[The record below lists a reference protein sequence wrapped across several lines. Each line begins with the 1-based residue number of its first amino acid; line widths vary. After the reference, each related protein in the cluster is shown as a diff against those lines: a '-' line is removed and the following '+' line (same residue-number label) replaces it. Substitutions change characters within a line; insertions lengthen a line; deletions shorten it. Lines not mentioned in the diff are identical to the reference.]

1 MGNIKEYKQLTY
13 LETFN
18 GEIFSLEDD
27 LEKVTAMLNDDRQ
40 FISLWDTLVNK
51 KSIKRAFRKELDEI
65 EQMILL
71 INDVN
76 IRKQIQNA
84 VRERRENWLRVNR
97 QVLRNLYDKFSKDK
111 DSL

>member
-40 FISLWDTLVNK
+40 FISL
-51 KSIKRAFRKELDEI
+51 
-65 EQMILL
+65 
-71 INDVN
+71 
-76 IRKQIQNA
+76 
-84 VRERRENWLRVNR
+84 
-97 QVLRNLYDKFSKDK
+97 
-111 DSL
+111 

>member
-1 MGNIKEYKQLTY
+1 MANIKEYKQLTY
-13 LETFN
+13 LETYDW
-18 GEIFSLEDD
+18 EIFALDEE
-27 LEKVTAMLNDDRQ
+27 LEKVNQILNDDKK
-40 FISLWDTLVNK
+40 FINLGDTFLNK
-51 KSIKRAFRKELDEI
+51 KSIKRAFRKELSEI
-65 EQMILL
+65 EQLILL

-84 VRERRENWLRVNR
+84 VRERREQGLRVNR

>member
-1 MGNIKEYKQLTY
+1 
-13 LETFN
+13 
-18 GEIFSLEDD
+18 
-27 LEKVTAMLNDDRQ
+27 MLNDDRQ